1 MIRDLTLTVLVLLG
15 LVTQDLSGPVT
26 RVIDGDTIEVEIDGE
41 RERVRYIGMNTPEL
55 RDERPEVR
63 ELAVAAT
70 EANARLVAGRTV
82 RLELDVEKR
91 DRYGRLLAYVWVG
104 DTMVNEALVLSGHA
118 APYTFP
124 PNVRHVDRF
133 VAAARQARESHRA
146 EPTEDAG
153 QEVSGSITPLEAA
166 AHIGDVATVCGYVAS
181 TRYLTRGR
189 RPTFLNL
196 GRPYPDHDLT
206 VVIWGADRAKFGVAP
221 ERAFRNKDV
230 CVTGRI
236 EAYRGKPQIVVR
248 EAGAVRVEE

>member
-1 MIRDLTLTVLVLLG
+1 MIRDLTLAVLVVLG
-15 LVTQDLSGPVT
+15 LVAQDLSGPVT
-26 RVIDGDTIEVEIDGE
+26 RVIDGDTIEVDIDGE

-55 RDERPEVR
+55 RDNRLEVR
-63 ELAVAAT
+63 KLAVAAT
-70 EANARLVAGRTV
+70 DANARLVSGRTV

-133 VAAARQARESHRA
+133 VAAAREAREADQA
-146 EPTEDAG
+146 ESADEAN
-153 QEVSGSITPLEAA
+153 EIASESITPVEAA
-166 AHIGDVATVCGYVAS
+166 AHIGKVATVCGYVAG
-181 TRYLTRGR
+181 TRYLTSGR

-206 VVIWGADRAKFGVAP
+206 VVIWGEDRAKFGEAP
-221 ERAFRNKDV
+221 ERAFRDKEI
-230 CVTGRI
+230 CVIGLI
-236 EAYRGKPQIVVR
+236 ELYNGKPQIAVSKP
-248 EAGAVRVEE
+248 GAVRVVD